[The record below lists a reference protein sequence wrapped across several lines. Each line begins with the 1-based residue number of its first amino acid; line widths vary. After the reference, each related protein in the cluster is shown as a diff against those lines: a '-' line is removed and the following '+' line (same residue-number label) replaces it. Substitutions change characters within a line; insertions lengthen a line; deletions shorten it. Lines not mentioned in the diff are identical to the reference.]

1 MKCVGNA
8 NTTTNGNQTNKV
20 KIMSEPKERIAGELD
35 ATLLARKQ
43 VKYNVHIALR
53 YYRYLNAF
61 VLNAVDSMEFYI
73 SDRKIP
79 ASVKS
84 IADSRAE
91 TLVIITHIRTAI
103 ETYRE
108 LCKADGNEDKAKV
121 IIYKFIDPDTGAD
134 GRGKPFTNEQL
145 AEHFNRDIKT
155 ISAWLSEGYKKIG
168 ILLFGI
174 HAFEKTTR

>member
-1 MKCVGNA
+1 
-8 NTTTNGNQTNKV
+8 
-20 KIMSEPKERIAGELD
+20 MSEPKERIAGELD

-121 IIYKFIDPDTGAD
+121 IIYKFIDRHRCRRPRQAVHERTTCRTFQSRHQNNFRVAI
-134 GRGKPFTNEQL
+134 RRIQ
-145 AEHFNRDIKT
+145 
-155 ISAWLSEGYKKIG
+155 KIG